1 MGACS
6 LSPYFFSAPNKP
18 KDLSKNQMCF
28 ENIFWLKKF
37 FRTKGL
43 TEDACW
49 YNTVT
54 AKEYIGSLGLLRVG
68 MTLRRP
74 LAASGREGR
83 NAYVLGDAIE
93 IMILVAS

>member
-6 LSPYFFSAPNKP
+6 LSPYFFNAPNKP

-49 YNTVT
+49 YNS
-54 AKEYIGSLGLLRVG
+54 GSERLYWVLKFI
-68 MTLRRP
+68 
-74 LAASGREGR
+74 EGR
-83 NAYVLGDAIE
+83 SDVTQAAGYP
-93 IMILVAS
+93 VARAGMQMF

>member
-6 LSPYFFSAPNKP
+6 LSPYFLSAPNKP

-28 ENIFWLKKF
+28 ENIFRLKKF

-54 AKEYIGSLGLLRVG
+54 VKDYIGSIGLLRVG
-68 MTLRRP
+68 
-74 LAASGREGR
+74 
-83 NAYVLGDAIE
+83 VVDILGDVTHYI
-93 IMILVAS
+93 I